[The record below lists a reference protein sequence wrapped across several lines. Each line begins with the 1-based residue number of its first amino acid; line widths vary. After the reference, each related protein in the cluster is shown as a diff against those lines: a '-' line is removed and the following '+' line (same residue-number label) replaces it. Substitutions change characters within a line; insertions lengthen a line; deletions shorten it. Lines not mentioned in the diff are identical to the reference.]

1 MWLLIKEKLGKD
13 WTEGRL
19 IECTETDTVEK
30 VARLIASLDGDEE
43 DYELLTLVY
52 AGSQLEAGRQLQD
65 YNLYDPKLREK
76 RKRQRMGIEKEEE
89 TDAGPIKHT
98 AVIHLIRHPPFP
110 FKRSEVHQ
118 YAAELPKRILWEKPG
133 KRREIMAQ
141 LFKCISGKG
150 KSYKSAIVSNALI
163 DALVEPSIFQADGI
177 RTCVPLLAEF
187 LAERESRYLQV
198 EGDYATTTDLPQ
210 VLPVIIPALHTA
222 LKRLSAPPSSP
233 SDPVQQMLYIITSLL
248 RQGISLLYFFFLFLI
263 LLFYFSVFPC

>member
-1 MWLLIKEKLGKD
+1 MWLLVKEKRGKD

-30 VARLIASLDGDEE
+30 IARLIASLDGGDEE
-43 DYELLTLVY
+43 DYELLTLIY

-76 RKRQRMGIEKEEE
+76 RQRQRMGIEKEEE

-163 DALVEPSIFQADGI
+163 DALVDPLVFQADRL

-187 LAERESRYLQV
+187 LAERESRYSQV
-198 EGDYATTTDLPQ
+198 EDDYTSTVDLPQ

-222 LKRLSAPPSSP
+222 LKRPSAPPSSP
-233 SDPVQQMLYIITSLL
+233 SDPVQQMLDIISSLL
-248 RQGISLLYFFFLFLI
+248 RQGIFFFISFYLFLTS
-263 LLFYFSVFPC
+263 FSC